1 MLGSEREGESVP
13 AANPERRLRVW
24 AAIERYATDPQSG
37 CVTLDQLCKETGASK
52 RMLHD
57 VCRAFSGLSVK
68 AWIQRQR
75 MQIARDMLV
84 RAKPEQT
91 TVTRVATFCGFYHLG
106 RFSRTFR
113 DHHGEPPSVALR
125 RRPEA

>member
-1 MLGSEREGESVP
+1 MP

-24 AAIERYATDPQSG
+24 AAIERYASDPKSG
-37 CVTLDQLCKETGASK
+37 RVTLDQLCQETGASK

-68 AWIQRQR
+68 AHIQRQR
-75 MQIARDMLV
+75 MQLARDMLV

-91 TVTRVATFCGFYHLG
+91 TVTRVATFCGFYQLG
-106 RFSRTFR
+106 RHGSRHPWPFEGTR
-113 DHHGEPPSVALR
+113 KPS
-125 RRPEA
+125 RPSDQRSPL